1 MGQYAVVENDFV
13 TNVIIMDASQTEEMA
28 SALHAEMVDALPYG
42 LCKGDL
48 RVNGRWTRN
57 LNGEQVVLEP
67 ITPQQQ
73 TDYTD
78 LRSELEGL
86 NAIMT
91 EAEAALLE
99 GVESIG

>member
-1 MGQYAVVENDFV
+1 MIYAVVKHDIVE
-13 TNVIIMDASQTEEMA
+13 NVIVMDASQADEMA

-48 RVNGRWTRN
+48 RVNGHWTRN
-57 LNGEQVVLEP
+57 LNGEQVILES

-78 LRSELEGL
+78 LRGELEGL
-86 NAIMT
+86 NATMT
-91 EAEAALLE
+91 EAEAALSE